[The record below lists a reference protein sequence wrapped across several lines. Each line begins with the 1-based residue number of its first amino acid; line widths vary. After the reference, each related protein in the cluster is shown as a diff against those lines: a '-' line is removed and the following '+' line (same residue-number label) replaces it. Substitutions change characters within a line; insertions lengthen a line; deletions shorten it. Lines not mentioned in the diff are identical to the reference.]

1 MTREEAEKLVDELL
15 DLCVDYERATSYQVK
30 YIPFPPPEFLLAKEN
45 VIVALIGAAKERR
58 REDVY
63 DPDGDTPS
71 ELQEEAELLE
81 NNLDQGRN
89 VK

>member
-15 DLCVDYERATSYQVK
+15 DLCVDYERATAYQVK
-30 YIPFPPPEFLLAKEN
+30 HIRPEFLLAKEN

-81 NNLDQGRN
+81 TPND
-89 VK
+89 K